1 MPNRPVHL
9 ATSGP
14 VRALFSYRKAPGTN
28 DLNRTVEAIG
38 GWQQALRNW
47 AEEFSRLRSRETDPL
62 VAAWYAI
69 AETALRLLSGLLA
82 GFGAGYVMHVALDF
96 TTPRCLPL
104 IS

>member
-9 ATSGP
+9 ATAGP
-14 VRALFSYRKAPGTN
+14 VRALFSYRKATGTN

-62 VAAWYAI
+62 VPH
-69 AETALRLLSGLLA
+69 
-82 GFGAGYVMHVALDF
+82 FQF
-96 TTPRCLPL
+96 
-104 IS
+104 